1 MISQTFTILN
11 PTGFHAR
18 PAKTF
23 VLKANEFPCKIN
35 LIKADKKVNG
45 KSTLSLLTLG
55 IATNDQITVEADG
68 EQEEQAVAE
77 LGALL
82 EKIFVE

>member
-23 VLKANEFPCKIN
+23 VTKANEFPCKIN
-35 LIKADKKVNG
+35 VGKGDKKVNG
-45 KSTLSLLTLG
+45 KSTLSMLTLG
-55 IATNDQITVEADG
+55 IASGDQIIVEADG
-68 EQEEQAVAE
+68 EQEAEAVAE

>member
-1 MISQTFTILN
+1 
-11 PTGFHAR
+11 
-18 PAKTF
+18 
-23 VLKANEFPCKIN
+23 
-35 LIKADKKVNG
+35 
-45 KSTLSLLTLG
+45 LTLG

-82 EKIFVE
+82 EKIFAE